1 MLFRSMQKKSLSF
14 TDAAISELWVIAS
27 AVEEILELSLDA
39 FLRDDGEQA
48 ALVEPLKQVIDQ
60 LKEQM
65 RIHHIHR
72 LQQGNCSI
80 EAGFVWSD
88 LLTNLERTAAHCSN
102 IAGCVTDM
110 TPQSMNLHETLR
122 KFRNGSEDFAQSFQ
136 SYVQKYSLDGK
147 GNL

>member
-1 MLFRSMQKKSLSF
+1 MQKKSLSF

-122 KFRNGSEDFAQSFQ
+122 KFRNGSEDFSQSFQ

-147 GNL
+147 RTL

>member
-1 MLFRSMQKKSLSF
+1 M
-14 TDAAISELWVIAS
+14 
-27 AVEEILELSLDA
+27 
-39 FLRDDGEQA
+39 
-48 ALVEPLKQVIDQ
+48 VEPLKQVIDQ

-122 KFRNGSEDFAQSFQ
+122 KFRNGSEDFSQSFQ

-147 GNL
+147 RTL